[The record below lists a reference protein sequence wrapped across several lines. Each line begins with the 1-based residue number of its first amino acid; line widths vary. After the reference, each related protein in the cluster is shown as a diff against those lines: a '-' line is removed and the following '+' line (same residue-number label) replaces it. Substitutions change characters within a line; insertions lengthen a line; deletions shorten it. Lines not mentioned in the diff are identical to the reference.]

1 MYTKE
6 MADAFH
12 AIKTPEGFGVTIID
26 NEDFLT
32 VKIDPQDILNI
43 EESERYKVV
52 DYVRD
57 VRKALE
63 DNGAIVLISREAIK
77 E

>member
-26 NEDFLT
+26 NEDFIT
-32 VKIDPQDILNI
+32 VRIDPQDLLNLNDTQKEKI
-43 EESERYKVV
+43 VNYIN
-52 DYVRD
+52 D
-57 VRKALE
+57 VKKALE
-63 DNGAIVLISREAIK
+63 ENKAIVLISREAI
-77 E
+77 